1 MIQKLNNKLFFL
13 NLLLM
18 FSFSN
23 IISLGFTRYKTSALD
38 INIVDKKLE
47 TKNPNI
53 CCEYKIFNK
62 ADCKKYLGRDQ
73 VLSKGYQPIQIKL
86 TNNSD
91 KPFRFSLNSFNLS
104 CIPFYNFI
112 EDVEFN
118 TAKNVL
124 YWVLSSQIAGVLT
137 TSIFFIPCLLNPF
150 SVPANVLFLVAGI
163 TIACITVSLPIIEGV
178 KSSDANKKLYDTF
191 SRKSLNDQTVEP
203 FSTINGLIFVSKKD
217 FKFKSGISFVTNS

>member
-18 FSFSN
+18 FNFSN
-23 IISLGFTRYKTSALD
+23 IMSLGFTRYKTSALD

-118 TAKNVL
+118 TAKNFLYFVL
-124 YWVLSSQIAGVLT
+124 LSQIV
-137 TSIFFIPCLLNPF
+137 IPIL
-150 SVPANVLFLVAGI
+150 SVPIFIIPFLINPVSGAVFFVVAAPILGCVLF
-163 TIACITVSLPIIEGV
+163 SLPIIEGI
-178 KSSDANKKLYDTF
+178 KSSNANKKLYDDF

-203 FSTINGLIFVSKKD
+203 LSTINGLIFVSKKD

>member
-23 IISLGFTRYKTSALD
+23 IMSLGFTRYKTSALD

-124 YWVLSSQIAGVLT
+124 YFILLSQIV
-137 TSIFFIPCLLNPF
+137 IPIL
-150 SVPANVLFLVAGI
+150 SVPIFIIPFLINPVSGAVFFVVAAPILGCVLF
-163 TIACITVSLPIIEGV
+163 SLPIIEGI
-178 KSSDANKKLYDTF
+178 KSSNANKKLYDDF

-217 FKFKSGISFVTNS
+217 FKFKSEISFVANS

>member
-23 IISLGFTRYKTSALD
+23 IMSLGFTRYKTSALD

-62 ADCKKYLGRDQ
+62 ADCKKYLGRGQ

-118 TAKNVL
+118 TAKNFLYFVL
-124 YWVLSSQIAGVLT
+124 LSQIV
-137 TSIFFIPCLLNPF
+137 IPIL
-150 SVPANVLFLVAGI
+150 SVPIFIIPFLINPVSGAVFFVVAAPILGCVLF
-163 TIACITVSLPIIEGV
+163 SLPIIEGI
-178 KSSDANKKLYDTF
+178 KSSNANKKLYDDF

-217 FKFKSGISFVTNS
+217 FKFKSEISFVANS

>member
-1 MIQKLNNKLFFL
+1 
-13 NLLLM
+13 M

-118 TAKNVL
+118 TAKNFLYFVL
-124 YWVLSSQIAGVLT
+124 CSFMLLTSS
-137 TSIFFIPCLLNPF
+137 
-150 SVPANVLFLVAGI
+150 
-163 TIACITVSLPIIEGV
+163 
-178 KSSDANKKLYDTF
+178 
-191 SRKSLNDQTVEP
+191 
-203 FSTINGLIFVSKKD
+203 
-217 FKFKSGISFVTNS
+217 

>member
-118 TAKNVL
+118 TAKNFLYFVL
-124 YWVLSSQIAGVLT
+124 LSQIV
-137 TSIFFIPCLLNPF
+137 IPIL
-150 SVPANVLFLVAGI
+150 SVPIFIIPFLINPVSGAVFFVVAAPILGCVLF
-163 TIACITVSLPIIEGV
+163 SLPIIEGI
-178 KSSDANKKLYDTF
+178 KSSNANKKLYDDF

-203 FSTINGLIFVSKKD
+203 LSTINGLIFVSKKD

>member
-23 IISLGFTRYKTSALD
+23 IMSLGFTRYKTSALD

-112 EDVEFN
+112 EHVEFN

-124 YWVLSSQIAGVLT
+124 YWVFLSQIVIPIL
-137 TSIFFIPCLLNPF
+137 SIPIFMIPFFINPV
-150 SVPANVLFLVAGI
+150 SVSVFVLVAAPILGCVLFI
-163 TIACITVSLPIIEGV
+163 LPIIEGI
-178 KSSDANKKLYDTF
+178 KSSNANKKLYDDF

-203 FSTINGLIFVSKKD
+203 FSSINGLIFVSKKD
-217 FKFKSGISFVTNS
+217 FKFKSEISFVSNS

>member
-23 IISLGFTRYKTSALD
+23 IMSLGFTRYKTSALD

-124 YWVLSSQIAGVLT
+124 YFLLLSQIV
-137 TSIFFIPCLLNPF
+137 IPIL
-150 SVPANVLFLVAGI
+150 SVPIFIIPFLINPASGAVFFVVAAPILGCVLF
-163 TIACITVSLPIIEGV
+163 SLPIIEGI
-178 KSSDANKKLYDTF
+178 KSSNANKKLYDDF

-217 FKFKSGISFVTNS
+217 FKFKSEISFVANS

>member
-1 MIQKLNNKLFFL
+1 M
-13 NLLLM
+13 
-18 FSFSN
+18 
-23 IISLGFTRYKTSALD
+23 SLGFTRYKTSALD

-62 ADCKKYLGRDQ
+62 ADCNKYLGKDQ

-124 YWVLSSQIAGVLT
+124 YFVLLSQIV
-137 TSIFFIPCLLNPF
+137 IPIL
-150 SVPANVLFLVAGI
+150 SVPIFILPFLINPVSGVVFFVVGAPILVLVLF
-163 TIACITVSLPIIEGV
+163 SLPIIEGI
-178 KSSDANKKLYDTF
+178 KSSKANKKLYDDF

-217 FKFKSGISFVTNS
+217 FKFKSEISFVANS